1 MDVSAAIAIID
12 AHGFEDTDTTQK
24 LWAIN
29 DAIWEIDGM
38 EPWPYLLQTANLDF
52 DGTNPYPSNLP
63 TNLNRVKWLTRLSD
77 GEPIW
82 PERIETVRSRYGA
95 SSVISQKGDPV
106 LFYFV
111 GQQLRFWP
119 VPTAATGSVLLDY
132 RAFQSAVTDTTLE
145 SGILMP
151 GRYHTAWV
159 NGALQRLYNADDDP
173 ELGAVKKQEME
184 DRVSKMRA
192 DLMQQQEMRS
202 DVVLLTDPDELDVS
216 AYLIP

>member
-1 MDVSAAIAIID
+1 MDVSAAITLIN

-38 EPWPYLLQTANLDF
+38 EPWPYLLKTTNLNF

-63 TNLNRVKWLTRLSD
+63 TDLGRVKWLTRLSD
-77 GEPIW
+77 GQPIW
-82 PERIETVRSRYGA
+82 PERIETIRSRYGA
-95 SSVISQKGDPV
+95 SSVIGQSGDPQV
-106 LFYFV
+106 FYFV

-119 VPTAATGSVLLDY
+119 VPTAASGSVLLDY
-132 RAFQSAVTDTTLE
+132 RAFQAAVTDTTLE

-151 GRYHTAWV
+151 GRYHTAWL

-173 ELGAVKKQEME
+173 ELGSVKKQEME
-184 DRVSKMRA
+184 DRVLKMRM
-192 DLMQQQEMRS
+192 DLLQQQEMRS